1 MAVFGRIR
9 RRLALALG
17 LTALIPVLAAIW
29 LVESTVRQTSARFF
43 VPEVGERLDQS
54 LGLYQELARA
64 VKATMRQEAATIAEN
79 AELRRLSRGD
89 DREALAQRLERLL
102 AEHPRLVSLS
112 VESAVAGELARV
124 ERARPLNPEREHQLV
139 VARPL
144 QAYATSADAGAG
156 PGAREEVTLEATFA
170 TEKARFAGLESMSQF
185 VDTYK
190 QIERRRE
197 ADEATYVLAFSLL
210 LGITVVAA
218 IFVGTLFARAVVSRI
233 DALAEATRR
242 VASGDLTVRVPE
254 RGADELADLARA
266 FNRMLEEV
274 ESSRARLEYLRR
286 IGAWQEMARR
296 LAHEIKN
303 PLTPIQLAVQEVHRR
318 YDGASS
324 EYRRLLDT
332 TLEIVEDEVATLR
345 RLVSEFSGFARLPQA
360 RLEPSDL
367 AQLLREQAERTEMA
381 EEEES
386 SAAGEAVALS
396 QESLRFEIPEG
407 SAPALL
413 DRQMMR
419 RVLVNLIA
427 NAAQATRQTPV
438 LEGGESG
445 AASATAP
452 RPVVVVRL
460 SREGDFY
467 NLDVDDNGPG
477 FPDELRDTVFDPYVT
492 TKPDGTGLG
501 LAIVKKTVVEH
512 GGAVLATKSP
522 LGGARVRVRL
532 PVRDSAASRAAL
544 EAEGFRQGPASAKP
558 TSLVPETRA
567 VTHRHEA

>member
-29 LVESTVRQTSARFF
+29 LAESTVRRTSARFF
-43 VPEVGERLDQS
+43 VPEVGQRLDQS

-64 VKATMRQEAATIAEN
+64 IKATMREEAATIAEN

-89 DREALAQRLERLL
+89 DRAALKLQLKSLF

-112 VESAVAGELARV
+112 VESARDGELARV
-124 ERARPLNPEREHQLV
+124 DRARPLDTEHEHQLV
-139 VARPL
+139 VSRPL
-144 QAYATSADAGAG
+144 PADAAGADAGVDAG
-156 PGAREEVTLEATFA
+156 EGAGVTLQAVFA
-170 TEKARFAGLESMSQF
+170 TDKARFSGLESMSQF

-197 ADEATYVLAFSLL
+197 ADEETYVLAFSLL

-218 IFVGTLFARAVVSRI
+218 IFLGTLFARGVVSRI
-233 DALAEATRR
+233 DALATATRR

-318 YDGASS
+318 YEGASA

-360 RLEPSDL
+360 RLQPADL
-367 AQLLREQAERTEMA
+367 AQFLREHAERTELA
-381 EEEES
+381 DEEEAL
-386 SAAGEAVALS
+386 AAGEAAALT
-396 QESLRFEIPEG
+396 QESLRFEIPAG
-407 SAPALL
+407 PAPALV

-427 NAAQATRQTPV
+427 NAVQVTRSS
-438 LEGGESG
+438 LSSGGNGAPGAG
-445 AASATAP
+445 AA
-452 RPVVVVRL
+452 RPLVVVRL
-460 SREGDFY
+460 SRDGDFY

-492 TKPDGTGLG
+492 TKADGTGLG

-512 GGAVLATKSP
+512 GGVVLATKSP

-532 PVRDSAASRAAL
+532 PVRDSAAARVAL
-544 EAEGFRQGPASAKP
+544 EAEGFRQEPASAKP
-558 TSLVPETRA
+558 PVAAPEA
-567 VTHRHEA
+567 SGVTDRNEA